1 MADNFHASAIVLG
14 DRGIVIAGDSGA
26 GKTQLA
32 LALISHARTHGL
44 FARLVADDQ
53 VFLSVH
59 HGRLVCSAPKTI
71 AGLVE
76 VRGIGPRPIDCEPKA
91 SVDLMVRLVARREAM
106 RLAEP
111 ETEALLGCDVALLR
125 LPSDDREA
133 AMAAV
138 LAHLSLPPFR

>member
-32 LALISHARTHGL
+32 LALISHARAYGL

-53 VFLSVH
+53 IFLSVH
-59 HGRLVCSAPKTI
+59 HGRLVCSAPETI

-76 VRGIGPRPIDCEPKA
+76 VRGIGPQPIDHEPKA

-106 RLAEP
+106 RLTEQA
-111 ETEALLGCDVALLR
+111 TEALLGCDVALLR
-125 LPSDDREA
+125 LPSEDREA